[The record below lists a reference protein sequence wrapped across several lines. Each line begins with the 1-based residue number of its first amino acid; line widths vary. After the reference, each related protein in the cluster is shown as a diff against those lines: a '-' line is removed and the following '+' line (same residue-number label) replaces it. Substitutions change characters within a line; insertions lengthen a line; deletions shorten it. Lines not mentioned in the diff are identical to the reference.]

1 MAAKCQKDWV
11 SPHKVS
17 LLILVKYISS
27 RTTEEE
33 HEIYADCLTI
43 CRDKL
48 SLLLLEF
55 FEAPDLNLCQLSQQ
69 LKIVDVRLPGLVI
82 KSLHVLL
89 ENGIS
94 GISEF
99 FESLEKL
106 LAGQEPSLH
115 KKSLFG
121 LFTRRMILSF
131 HKMSFSQ
138 VSHFV
143 DLLRI
148 YLQDDC
154 TSVNIDMATDIN
166 GEGISIQIMENGEDE
181 SMTEKTRKPFLQGS
195 VSNRQAKFFLA
206 KQVSLIQ
213 SAEEKALSPPELQ
226 SRINSILAASPNI
239 AEAHYASFFNCLR
252 AKEFKE
258 ALDSLYHYFEQQQWQ
273 GESAFHANKPAGESE
288 ETEAERCHRFR
299 YAALTL
305 AALHCRFGHRQEAM
319 AALKEAIQIAQETND
334 HVCLEH
340 CLGWL
345 YRLEQDGSPQA
356 KQLLDRFVARAS
368 ELKIPYLTSLGMLS
382 HCQYEAMA
390 GASPPKV
397 LQNQLQMNIVN
408 SQNSL
413 TDLMTTAHIQQAAT
427 WQLYGKHCI
436 SGIFNQCSLQLNTS
450 TRKDGLSSID
460 GSTMMQSAEATC
472 LSLCS
477 LAEQHADRGMFQEAS
492 DILTF
497 CKSKFPKHSGQSR
510 LWMATEA
517 RINYDRALLQG
528 DMDKA
533 HTYVEQ
539 LAAVDKSEADYRF
552 ALNML
557 HTGKYTEVLPFLQK
571 LLENSR
577 EKVSLSGGKTSAAE
591 YQTRVLL
598 ALTQLF
604 LLLEDPVAALPNAL
618 NCLTLSCSHYLDH
631 VAALASLHIAQIQ
644 LSLGLPT
651 KAVNLVKRIM
661 VQVLSHGSLYVQC
674 CARFLL
680 VKCQLAAPKHEEDKS
695 RREYDLMQ
703 CALPALDTIVKGFR
717 KLGAINKTRDALYY
731 QAMVYDELG
740 YTIERNACAAECCE
754 LLQRHPV
761 HNTSSSLFVL

>member
-1 MAAKCQKDWV
+1 
-11 SPHKVS
+11 
-17 LLILVKYISS
+17 
-27 RTTEEE
+27 
-33 HEIYADCLTI
+33 
-43 CRDKL
+43 
-48 SLLLLEF
+48 
-55 FEAPDLNLCQLSQQ
+55 
-69 LKIVDVRLPGLVI
+69 
-82 KSLHVLL
+82 
-89 ENGIS
+89 
-94 GISEF
+94 
-99 FESLEKL
+99 
-106 LAGQEPSLH
+106 
-115 KKSLFG
+115 
-121 LFTRRMILSF
+121 
-131 HKMSFSQ
+131 
-138 VSHFV
+138 
-143 DLLRI
+143 
-148 YLQDDC
+148 
-154 TSVNIDMATDIN
+154 
-166 GEGISIQIMENGEDE
+166 
-181 SMTEKTRKPFLQGS
+181 
-195 VSNRQAKFFLA
+195 
-206 KQVSLIQ
+206 
-213 SAEEKALSPPELQ
+213 
-226 SRINSILAASPNI
+226 
-239 AEAHYASFFNCLR
+239 
-252 AKEFKE
+252 
-258 ALDSLYHYFEQQQWQ
+258 
-273 GESAFHANKPAGESE
+273 
-288 ETEAERCHRFR
+288 
-299 YAALTL
+299 
-305 AALHCRFGHRQEAM
+305 
-319 AALKEAIQIAQETND
+319 
-334 HVCLEH
+334 
-340 CLGWL
+340 
-345 YRLEQDGSPQA
+345 
-356 KQLLDRFVARAS
+356 
-368 ELKIPYLTSLGMLS
+368 
-382 HCQYEAMA
+382 
-390 GASPPKV
+390 
-397 LQNQLQMNIVN
+397 
-408 SQNSL
+408 
-413 TDLMTTAHIQQAAT
+413 
-427 WQLYGKHCI
+427 
-436 SGIFNQCSLQLNTS
+436 
-450 TRKDGLSSID
+450 
-460 GSTMMQSAEATC
+460 MMQSAEATC

-477 LAEQHADRGMFQEAS
+477 LAEQHADKGMFQEAS

-533 HTYVEQ
+533 QTCVEQ

-604 LLLEDPVAALPNAL
+604 LLLEDPVAALPYAL